1 MSKSEK
7 LPFESQMMSTLTKPI
22 VQRTLLLVLPF
33 LIYGSTLG
41 HQYALDDALYITD
54 NQFTKKGFAGIG
66 DLLSHESLVGFYGE
80 QKSLLTGGRY
90 RPLAHITYAIEY
102 QFFGE
107 NPGISHAINI
117 ILYSLLMLLLYNMLR
132 RFTKAKGGLS
142 LWLFFGLLLFMA
154 HPLHVEVVANI
165 KGRDQ
170 VLSLMA
176 MAGIALLSF
185 KFFEGKKWALLPIFG
200 LFFLGLLAKEN
211 AITFL
216 PIIPLAFYFF
226 DSKKL
231 KETFPVASVL
241 LVSTVA
247 WFGLRSVV
255 LSGFESVESNT
266 LLNDPFLDAV
276 GTEKMATTF
285 YTWLLYIKLLVFP
298 HPLTHDYYPFQIPL
312 VSLSHVGALLSLVF
326 HAALLFFGIKGLMKR
341 KVYGFWII
349 FYAATFSISSNLFFN
364 IGTFMNDRFMFE
376 PSLAFCIGVAAL
388 FHLIKSAQI
397 KWAGLTAV
405 VLAFGVLSAMRA
417 PVWKDNYTL
426 FTTDAETSNNS
437 VKALTASGGMML
449 ERATSLSKNSAER
462 QELLDNS
469 IKNLRKAVELLP
481 TDVNANTLLG
491 NALLNK
497 KGPDAETAKAYSR
510 VLEIAP
516 ENIHVP
522 QNVLITLG
530 DASYPAQTRMDF
542 ASHFSGHLQNSHK
555 YHYELGRIYG
565 RELNDLPA
573 SIKSLERALELKPDY
588 MKALT
593 DLGTAL
599 AMSQQFEKSN
609 EVMLRALKRAPKN
622 KQVLSALMLNYRGLG
637 NEEEA
642 QKYLQLLEAQ
652 N

>member
-1 MSKSEK
+1 MI
-7 LPFESQMMSTLTKPI
+7 STLTKPS
-22 VQRTLLLVLPF
+22 VQRALLFILPF
-33 LIYGSTLG
+33 LLYGSTLG

-107 NPGISHAINI
+107 NPGISHFINI
-117 ILYSLLMLLLYNMLR
+117 LLYSLLMLLLYNVLR
-132 RFTKAKGGLS
+132 HFTKTKQGLS
-142 LWLFFGLLLFMA
+142 LLLFFGLLLFMV

-170 VLSLMA
+170 ILSLMA
-176 MAGIALLSF
+176 IAGIVLLSF
-185 KFFEGKKWALLPIFG
+185 KFFEGKKWALAPIFG

-226 DSKKL
+226 NARKL
-231 KETFPVASVL
+231 KETIPIASAL
-241 LVSTVA
+241 LVSTLA
-247 WFGLRSVV
+247 WFALRSAV

-266 LLNDPFLDAV
+266 LLNDPFLEAV
-276 GTEKMATTF
+276 GTEKIGTIL
-285 YTWLLYIKLLVFP
+285 YTWLLYVKLLVFP
-298 HPLTHDYYPFQIPL
+298 YPLTHDYYPFQIPL
-312 VSLSHVGALLSLVF
+312 VSISHVGALLSLVF
-326 HAALLFFGIKGLMKR
+326 HGGLLFFGIKGLLKR
-341 KVYGFWII
+341 KAYGFWII

-376 PSLAFCIGVAAL
+376 PSLAFCLGVVAL
-388 FHLIKSAQI
+388 FQLIKSAQI
-397 KWAGLTAV
+397 RWVSLSV
-405 VLAFGVLSAMRA
+405 IVLAFGVLSAMRA

-426 FTTDAETSNNS
+426 FTTDAKTSSNS

-449 ERATSLSKNSAER
+449 ERATSLPKNSKER
-462 QELLDNS
+462 TELIDQS
-469 IKNLRKAVELLP
+469 IQNLSKAVELLP
-481 TDVNANTLLG
+481 TDINANTLLG
-491 NALLNK
+491 NALLHK
-497 KGPDAETAKAYSR
+497 KGPGIETAKAYLS
-510 VLEIAP
+510 VLEMAP
-516 ENIHVP
+516 ENVHVP
-522 QNVLITLG
+522 KNVIIALADTR
-530 DASYPAQTRMDF
+530 YPPQMRADF
-542 ASHFSGHLQNSHK
+542 ASHFSEQLENSFG

-565 RELNDLPA
+565 RELNNLPS
-573 SIKSLERALELKPDY
+573 SIKSLERALELEPNN

-609 EVMLRALKRAPKN
+609 EVMLKALKRAPKN
-622 KQVLSALMLNYRGLG
+622 KQILSALMLNYRGLG

-642 QKYLQLLEAQ
+642 QKYLQLLEAP

>member
-1 MSKSEK
+1 
-7 LPFESQMMSTLTKPI
+7 MMSTLTKPI
-22 VQRTLLLVLPF
+22 VQRVLLFILPF
-33 LIYGSTLG
+33 VMYGSTLG
-41 HQYALDDALYITD
+41 HHYALDDALYITD

-117 ILYSLLMLLLYNMLR
+117 LLYSCLMLLLYNVFR
-132 RFTKAKGGLS
+132 RFSSTKDGLS

-170 VLSLMA
+170 VLSMMA

-185 KFFEGKKWALLPIFG
+185 KFFEGKKWMLAPIFG

-226 DSKKL
+226 NAGKL
-231 KETFPVASVL
+231 KETIPIASAL
-241 LVSTVA
+241 LVSTLA
-247 WFGLRSVV
+247 WFALRSTV
-255 LSGFESVESNT
+255 LRGFESVDSTT
-266 LLNDPFLDAV
+266 LLNDPFLEAV
-276 GTEKMATTF
+276 GTEKIGTIL
-285 YTWLLYIKLLVFP
+285 YTWLLYFKLLVLP
-298 HPLTHDYYPFQIPL
+298 YPLTHDYYPFQIPL
-312 VSLSHVGALLSLVF
+312 VSVSHIGALLSVVV
-326 HAALLFFGIKGLMKR
+326 HAAMLFFGAKGLLKR
-341 KVYGFWII
+341 KAYGFWII

-388 FHLIKSAQI
+388 FQLIKSAQI
-397 KWAGLTAV
+397 RWAGLGII
-405 VLAFGVLSAMRA
+405 VLAFGLLSTKRA

-426 FTTDAETSNNS
+426 FTTDAKTSSNS

-449 ERATSLSKNSAER
+449 EKATALPKNSKER
-462 QELLDNS
+462 TDLINES
-469 IKNLRKAVELLP
+469 IQNLSKAVELLP

-491 NALLNK
+491 NALLHK
-497 KGPDAETAKAYSR
+497 KGPGIETAKAYLR
-510 VLEIAP
+510 VLELAPGNVHITKNVIIALS
-516 ENIHVP
+516 
-522 QNVLITLG
+522 NV
-530 DASYPAQTRMDF
+530 SYPPQARVDF
-542 ASHFSGHLQNSHK
+542 ALNFSEQLQHSFD

-565 RELNDLPA
+565 RELNNLPT
-573 SIKSLERALELKPDY
+573 SIKSLERALELKPDN

-593 DLGTAL
+593 DLGTAF

-642 QKYLQLLEAQ
+642 KKYLQLLESP